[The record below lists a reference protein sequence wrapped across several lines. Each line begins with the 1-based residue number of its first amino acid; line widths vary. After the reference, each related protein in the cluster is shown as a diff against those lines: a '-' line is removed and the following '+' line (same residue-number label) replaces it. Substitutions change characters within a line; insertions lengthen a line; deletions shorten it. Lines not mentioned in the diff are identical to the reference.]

1 MTPLEGLAGSVR
13 PLLREIR
20 DAERGRAGW
29 RLCRA
34 ARMRETP
41 AASIPVWGKR
51 SSEGLGQSPWS
62 RAVPSHLSG
71 ELLLAENL
79 SLLWGMGLCSSHS
92 ALSRFCSSCHATST
106 GASLVLHQSTGNSA
120 CTLGEQ
126 LLKGLSEITN
136 KGCECSR
143 VGRGSLTSLPC
154 VRAGSSRGSGEK
166 GPLSPL
172 PPLGMCLRHG
182 GLTPLRVTA
191 DNQKQTT
198 SPTHPQKPAHG
209 HEALRSPH
217 WCV

>member
-1 MTPLEGLAGSVR
+1 MQSSTDAGNSGSFNPCMGEKELGGAGTEPLEQGCSLSFVR
-13 PLLREIR
+13 RAPARRKPVPAVR
-20 DAERGRAGW
+20 DGALFIAF
-29 RLCRA
+29 
-34 ARMRETP
+34 
-41 AASIPVWGKR
+41 SFVK
-51 SSEGLGQSPWS
+51 
-62 RAVPSHLSG
+62 V
-71 ELLLAENL
+71 LLLL
-79 SLLWGMGLCSSHS
+79 SCP
-92 ALSRFCSSCHATST
+92 TST

-172 PPLGMCLRHG
+172 PPLGMCLPHG